1 MRFGVG
7 NSAHIHDRYDTMY
20 FISADALDK
29 TYQFVKEFSLRLQ
42 NYKVFPIEKEIP
54 ENIVK
59 RVDEYLFKKEDNK
72 K

>member
-1 MRFGVG
+1 
-7 NSAHIHDRYDTMY
+7 MY